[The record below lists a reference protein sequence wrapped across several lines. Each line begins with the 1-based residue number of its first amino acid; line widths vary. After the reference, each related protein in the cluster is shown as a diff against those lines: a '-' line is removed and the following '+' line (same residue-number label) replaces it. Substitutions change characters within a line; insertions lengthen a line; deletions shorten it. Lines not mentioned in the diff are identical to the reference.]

1 MGLLILLFLAV
12 IYVLLVSLLISYIK
26 PWWLRPFVAI
36 IFIAI
41 PTADA
46 VYGRYR
52 LHQMCDAEWGLKI
65 YRVVDN
71 VPGFYDATNS
81 PTEGWIKKYGYK
93 YIEGIGPSRQI
104 AKMSLQENG
113 SISEEIG
120 GQSISQYIY
129 EFRHGNITDIYYR
142 VEALIYVKA
151 TNEVLSREVNI
162 SYAGGWVERLLAA
175 LYGETSSVENCG
187 QDGGTEMVPQTLK
200 PIRSIANQNN

>member
-12 IYVLLVSLLISYIK
+12 IYVLLVSLLMSYIK

-41 PTADA
+41 PTVDA

-71 VPGFYDATNS
+71 APGFYDPLNS

-93 YIEGIGPSRQI
+93 YIEGRGPGGQLARMI
-104 AKMSLQENG
+104 LKEDGAIDM
-113 SISEEIG
+113 EIG
-120 GQSISQYIY
+120 GQPISKYVY
-129 EFRHGNITDIYYR
+129 EYKHGNINDIYYR
-142 VEALIYVKA
+142 SEQTIYVKA
-151 TNEVLSREVNI
+151 TNEILSRAVNI
-162 SYAGGWVERLLAA
+162 NYSGGRVERLLAA
-175 LYGETSSVENCG
+175 IYGERGSAENCG
-187 QDGGTEMVPQTLK
+187 KDVGIEIFTKTLN
-200 PIRSIANQNN
+200 PIRSSANQNN

>member
-52 LHQMCDAEWGLKI
+52 LHQMCNAESGLKI

-71 VPGFYDATNS
+71 VPGFYSAFIS
-81 PTEGWIKKYGYK
+81 PNEEWLKNYGYR
-93 YIEGIGPSRQI
+93 YIEGSGPGGQLTRLT
-104 AKMSLQENG
+104 LQENG

-120 GQSISQYIY
+120 GESISKYAY
-129 EFRHGNITDIYYR
+129 GFKHGNITDIYYR
-142 VEALIYVKA
+142 VEQIIYVKA
-151 TNEVLSREVNI
+151 TNEILSRVVNI
-162 SYAGGWVERLLAA
+162 SFTGGWVERLLAG
-175 LYGETSSVENCG
+175 LYGETGSAENCG
-187 QDGGTEMVPQTLK
+187 QDVGIEMVPQTLK
-200 PIRSIANQNN
+200 PIKPTK